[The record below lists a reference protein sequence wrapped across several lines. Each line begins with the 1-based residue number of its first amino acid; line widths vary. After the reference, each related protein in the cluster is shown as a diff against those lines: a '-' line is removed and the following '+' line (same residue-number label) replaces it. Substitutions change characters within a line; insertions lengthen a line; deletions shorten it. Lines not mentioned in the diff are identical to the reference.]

1 MEQMPQNPGAP
12 AQDSAVQA
20 ITVQGSPLPENTAQ
34 SNTMQSNAAQENTAQ
49 NNAAESTAV
58 EATAAPTATTI
69 QSPEQDPALA
79 GTASAAPA
87 EAVAPAPAEPKRMG
101 LYSLICLPT
110 GGFTA
115 YFIANIPYLW
125 MYYAYWE
132 SSSVATTTL
141 IISFVVLL
149 CVCFTYCALAALI
162 VEKIATRKLP
172 WGRSLAISARA
183 TALLVIVLT
192 IAFFCIEASL
202 FRSRF

>member
-1 MEQMPQNPGAP
+1 MEQSPQNPGAP
-12 AQDSAVQA
+12 AQDSAA
-20 ITVQGSPLPENTAQ
+20 QGSPLPENTAQ
-34 SNTMQSNAAQENTAQ
+34 SNAVQENTVQ

-58 EATAAPTATTI
+58 EASAVPTATAL
-69 QSPEQDPALA
+69 QSPAQDPAVDGA
-79 GTASAAPA
+79 ASATPA
-87 EAVAPAPAEPKRMG
+87 EAVTPAPAEPKRMG

-115 YFIANIPYLW
+115 FFIANSPYLW

-132 SSSVATTTL
+132 SSSVATATL

-192 IAFFCIEASL
+192 IVFFCYTSYL
-202 FRSRF
+202 LRGGY

>member
-1 MEQMPQNPGAP
+1 MEQQPQNPGAP
-12 AQDSAVQA
+12 AQDS
-20 ITVQGSPLPENTAQ
+20 TVQGSHLPGNTVP
-34 SNTMQSNAAQENTAQ
+34 SNAAQGHTAQ
-49 NNAAESTAV
+49 STTAESAAVDATAV
-58 EATAAPTATTI
+58 PTVTAL
-69 QSPEQDPALA
+69 QSPEHEPAVA
-79 GTASAAPA
+79 GAASTVPS
-87 EAVAPAPAEPKRMG
+87 EAVATQNVPAEPKRMG

-115 YFIANIPYLW
+115 YFIANAPYLW

-172 WGRSLAISARA
+172 WKRSLAISARA

-192 IAFFCIEASL
+192 IVFFCYTSYL
-202 FRSRF
+202 LRGGY

>member
-1 MEQMPQNPGAP
+1 MEQQPQNPGVP
-12 AQDSAVQA
+12 AQDSTMQA
-20 ITVQGSPLPENTAQ
+20 SAVQGSHLPENTV
-34 SNTMQSNAAQENTAQ
+34 QSNAVQENTLQ
-49 NNAAESTAV
+49 NNAEENTAV
-58 EATAAPTATTI
+58 EATAVPAATTI
-69 QSPEQDPALA
+69 QSPEHDPALA

-87 EAVAPAPAEPKRMG
+87 EAVDSAPTEPKRMG

-132 SSSVATTTL
+132 SSSVATATL

-172 WGRSLAISARA
+172 WSRSLAISARA

-192 IAFFCIEASL
+192 IAFFCIEAYL
-202 FRSRF
+202 FRSRY

>member
-1 MEQMPQNPGAP
+1 MEQSPQNPGAP
-12 AQDSAVQA
+12 AQDSAVQ
-20 ITVQGSPLPENTAQ
+20 GSPLPENTAQ
-34 SNTMQSNAAQENTAQ
+34 SNAVQENTVQ
-49 NNAAESTAV
+49 NNAAESTTV
-58 EATAAPTATTI
+58 EATAVPTATAL
-69 QSPEQDPALA
+69 QSPAQDPAVDGA
-79 GTASAAPA
+79 ASAAPA

-115 YFIANIPYLW
+115 FFIANSPYLW

-132 SSSVATTTL
+132 SSSVATATL

-162 VEKIATRKLP
+162 VEKFATRKLP

-192 IAFFCIEASL
+192 IVFFCYTSYL
-202 FRSRF
+202 LRGGY

>member
-1 MEQMPQNPGAP
+1 MEQQPQNPGVP
-12 AQDSAVQA
+12 AQAS
-20 ITVQGSPLPENTAQ
+20 TMQGSPLPA
-34 SNTMQSNAAQENTAQ
+34 NTAQ
-49 NNAAESTAV
+49 NNAAESTTVETSAV
-58 EATAAPTATTI
+58 PTATAL
-69 QSPEQDPALA
+69 QSPAQDPAVDGA
-79 GTASAAPA
+79 ASAASA

-132 SSSVATTTL
+132 SSSVATATL

-162 VEKIATRKLP
+162 VEKIAARKLP
-172 WGRSLAISARA
+172 WSRSFAIR
-183 TALLVIVLT
+183 LLVIVLT
-192 IAFFCIEASL
+192 IAFFCIEAYL
-202 FRSRF
+202 FRGGLRGGY

>member
-1 MEQMPQNPGAP
+1 MEQQPQNPGVP
-12 AQDSAVQA
+12 AQASTMQA

-34 SNTMQSNAAQENTAQ
+34 SNAVQENTVR
-49 NNAAESTAV
+49 NNAAESTTV
-58 EATAAPTATTI
+58 EATAARAATAL
-69 QSPEQDPALA
+69 QSPAQDPAA
-79 GTASAAPA
+79 GTASVAPS

-132 SSSVATTTL
+132 SSSVATATL

-183 TALLVIVLT
+183 TALLVIILT

-202 FRSRF
+202 FRTRF

>member
-1 MEQMPQNPGAP
+1 MEQSPQNPGAP
-12 AQDSAVQA
+12 AQGSA
-20 ITVQGSPLPENTAQ
+20 VQGSPLPENTAQ
-34 SNTMQSNAAQENTAQ
+34 SNAVQENTVQ
-49 NNAAESTAV
+49 NNAAESTTV
-58 EATAAPTATTI
+58 EATAVPTATAL
-69 QSPEQDPALA
+69 QSPAQDPAVDGA
-79 GTASAAPA
+79 ASAAPA

-115 YFIANIPYLW
+115 FFIANSPYLW

-132 SSSVATTTL
+132 SSSVATATL

-149 CVCFTYCALAALI
+149 CVCFTYCALAVLI

-192 IAFFCIEASL
+192 IVFFCYTSYL
-202 FRSRF
+202 LRGGY

>member
-1 MEQMPQNPGAP
+1 MEQSPQNPGVP
-12 AQDSAVQA
+12 AQASHLPDN
-20 ITVQGSPLPENTAQ
+20 TV
-34 SNTMQSNAAQENTAQ
+34 QSNAAQENTVQ
-49 NNAAESTAV
+49 NNAAESITV
-58 EATAAPTATTI
+58 EATAAPAATVL
-69 QSPEQDPALA
+69 QSPEHDPAAA
-79 GTASAAPA
+79 GVASAAPA

-115 YFIANIPYLW
+115 FFIANSPYLW

-132 SSSVATTTL
+132 SSSIATATL

-162 VEKIATRKLP
+162 VEKFATRKLP

-192 IAFFCIEASL
+192 IVFFCYTSYL
-202 FRSRF
+202 LRGGY

>member
-1 MEQMPQNPGAP
+1 MEQTPQNPGAP
-12 AQDSAVQA
+12 AQDSAVQ
-20 ITVQGSPLPENTAQ
+20 GSPLPENTAQ
-34 SNTMQSNAAQENTAQ
+34 SNAVQGYTAQ
-49 NNAAESTAV
+49 STTVESAAV
-58 EATAAPTATTI
+58 DATATPTATAL
-69 QSPEQDPALA
+69 QSLEHDPAVA
-79 GTASAAPA
+79 GAASSTVPS
-87 EAVAPAPAEPKRMG
+87 EAVATQNAPAEPKRMG

-115 YFIANIPYLW
+115 FFIANTPYLW

-132 SSSVATTTL
+132 SSSIATATL

-172 WGRSLAISARA
+172 WKRSLAVSARA

-192 IAFFCIEASL
+192 IVFFCYTSYL
-202 FRSRF
+202 LRGGY

>member
-1 MEQMPQNPGAP
+1 MEQSPQNPGAP
-12 AQDSAVQA
+12 AQDSTMQA
-20 ITVQGSPLPENTAQ
+20 STVQGSPLPENTAQ
-34 SNTMQSNAAQENTAQ
+34 SNAVQENTVQ
-49 NNAAESTAV
+49 NNAAESTTV
-58 EATAAPTATTI
+58 DATAAPAATAL
-69 QSPEQDPALA
+69 QSPAQDLALA
-79 GTASAAPA
+79 DTAS
-87 EAVAPAPAEPKRMG
+87 VAPAPAEPKRMG

-172 WGRSLAISARA
+172 WSRSLAISARA

>member
-1 MEQMPQNPGAP
+1 MEQSPQNPGAP
-12 AQDSAVQA
+12 AQDS
-20 ITVQGSPLPENTAQ
+20 TVQGNTAQ
-34 SNTMQSNAAQENTAQ
+34 GNAMQSSASQGYTAQ
-49 NNAAESTAV
+49 GSIAESIAV
-58 EATAAPTATTI
+58 EATAAPAATAL
-69 QSPEQDPALA
+69 QSPAQDPAA
-79 GTASAAPA
+79 GTASVAPS

-115 YFIANIPYLW
+115 FFIANTPYLW

-132 SSSVATTTL
+132 SSSIATATL

-192 IAFFCIEASL
+192 IVFFCYTSYL
-202 FRSRF
+202 LRGRY

>member
-1 MEQMPQNPGAP
+1 MEQSPQNPGAP
-12 AQDSAVQA
+12 AQDSTMQA
-20 ITVQGSPLPENTAQ
+20 STVQGSPLPENTAQ
-34 SNTMQSNAAQENTAQ
+34 
-49 NNAAESTAV
+49 NNATESTTV
-58 EATAAPTATTI
+58 EATAVPTATAL
-69 QSPEQDPALA
+69 QSPEHDPAAA
-79 GTASAAPA
+79 GAASAAPA

-183 TALLVIVLT
+183 TALLVIILT

-202 FRSRF
+202 FRTRF

>member
-1 MEQMPQNPGAP
+1 MEQSPQNPGAP
-12 AQDSAVQA
+12 AQGSA
-20 ITVQGSPLPENTAQ
+20 VQGSPLPENTAQ
-34 SNTMQSNAAQENTAQ
+34 SNAVQENTVR
-49 NNAAESTAV
+49 NNAAESTTV
-58 EATAAPTATTI
+58 EATAARAATAL
-69 QSPEQDPALA
+69 QSPAQDPALA
-79 GTASAAPA
+79 DTASVAPA

-162 VEKIATRKLP
+162 VEKIATRKLS

-183 TALLVIVLT
+183 TALLVIILT

>member
-1 MEQMPQNPGAP
+1 MEQSPQNPGVP
-12 AQDSAVQA
+12 AQDSTMQA
-20 ITVQGSPLPENTAQ
+20 STVQGSPLPENTAQ
-34 SNTMQSNAAQENTAQ
+34 SN
-49 NNAAESTAV
+49 AAESTTV
-58 EATAAPTATTI
+58 EASAVPTATAL
-69 QSPEQDPALA
+69 QSPEQDPALV
-79 GTASAAPA
+79 GTASAAAA

-101 LYSLICLPT
+101 LYSLICLPM
-110 GGFTA
+110 GGFMA

-172 WGRSLAISARA
+172 WSRSLAISARA

>member
-1 MEQMPQNPGAP
+1 MEQQPQNPGAP
-12 AQDSAVQA
+12 AQDSTMQASAVP
-20 ITVQGSPLPENTAQ
+20 GNTAQ
-34 SNTMQSNAAQENTAQ
+34 GNAMQSNASQGYTVQ

-58 EATAAPTATTI
+58 EATAAPTATAI

-79 GTASAAPA
+79 DTASVAPA

-115 YFIANIPYLW
+115 FFIANAPYHW
-125 MYYAYWE
+125 MYYAYWV
-132 SSSVATTTL
+132 SSSVATATL

-172 WGRSLAISARA
+172 WSRSLAISARA

-192 IAFFCIEASL
+192 IAFFCIEAYL
-202 FRSRF
+202 FRGSLRGGY

>member
-1 MEQMPQNPGAP
+1 MEQQPQNPGAP
-12 AQDSAVQA
+12 AQDSTMQA
-20 ITVQGSPLPENTAQ
+20 SAVQGSHLPENTV
-34 SNTMQSNAAQENTAQ
+34 QSNAAQENTVQ

-58 EATAAPTATTI
+58 EATAAPAATAL
-69 QSPEQDPALA
+69 QSPEHDPALA
-79 GTASAAPA
+79 DTASVAPA

-101 LYSLICLPT
+101 LYSLICLPM
-110 GGFTA
+110 GGFMA

>member
-1 MEQMPQNPGAP
+1 MEQSPQNPGAP
-12 AQDSAVQA
+12 VQDS
-20 ITVQGSPLPENTAQ
+20 TVQGSPLPGNTVP
-34 SNTMQSNAAQENTAQ
+34 SNAAQGHTAQ
-49 NNAAESTAV
+49 STTAESAAVDATAV
-58 EATAAPTATTI
+58 PTVTAL
-69 QSPEQDPALA
+69 QSPEHEPAVA
-79 GTASAAPA
+79 GAASTVPS
-87 EAVAPAPAEPKRMG
+87 EAVATQNAPAEPKRMG

-115 YFIANIPYLW
+115 YFIANTPYIW

-132 SSSVATTTL
+132 SSSVATATL

-172 WGRSLAISARA
+172 WKRSLAISARA

-192 IAFFCIEASL
+192 IVFFCYTSYL
-202 FRSRF
+202 LRGGY

>member
-1 MEQMPQNPGAP
+1 MEQQPQNPGAP
-12 AQDSAVQA
+12 VQGSTTQVSA
-20 ITVQGSPLPENTAQ
+20 VQGSPLPENTAQ
-34 SNTMQSNAAQENTAQ
+34 SNAAQENTLQ
-49 NNAAESTAV
+49 NNAAESTTV
-58 EATAAPTATTI
+58 EATAAPTATAL
-69 QSPEQDPALA
+69 QGPEQDPALA
-79 GTASAAPA
+79 GTASAAAA

-101 LYSLICLPT
+101 LYSLICLPM
-110 GGFTA
+110 GGFMA

>member
-1 MEQMPQNPGAP
+1 MEQSPQNPGAP
-12 AQDSAVQA
+12 AQDSAVQ
-20 ITVQGSPLPENTAQ
+20 GSPLPENTAQ
-34 SNTMQSNAAQENTAQ
+34 SNAVQENTVQ
-49 NNAAESTAV
+49 NNAAESTTV
-58 EATAAPTATTI
+58 EATAVPTATAL
-69 QSPEQDPALA
+69 QSPAQDPAVDGA
-79 GTASAAPA
+79 ASAASA

-101 LYSLICLPT
+101 LYSLICLPM
-110 GGFTA
+110 GGFMA

>member
-1 MEQMPQNPGAP
+1 MEQSPQNPGGP
-12 AQDSAVQA
+12 AQASHLPDN
-20 ITVQGSPLPENTAQ
+20 TV
-34 SNTMQSNAAQENTAQ
+34 QSNAAQENIVQ
-49 NNAAESTAV
+49 NNAAESTTV
-58 EATAAPTATTI
+58 EATAAPAATAL
-69 QSPEQDPALA
+69 QSPEHDPALA
-79 GTASAAPA
+79 STASAAPA

-202 FRSRF
+202 FRTRF

>member
-1 MEQMPQNPGAP
+1 MEQSPQNPGAP
-12 AQDSAVQA
+12 AQDSAA
-20 ITVQGSPLPENTAQ
+20 QGSPLPENTAQ
-34 SNTMQSNAAQENTAQ
+34 SNAVQENTVQ
-49 NNAAESTAV
+49 NNAAESTTV
-58 EATAAPTATTI
+58 EATAVPTATAL
-69 QSPEQDPALA
+69 QSPAQDPALA
-79 GTASAAPA
+79 DTASAAPA

-101 LYSLICLPT
+101 LYSLICLPI
-110 GGFTA
+110 GGFMA
-115 YFIANIPYLW
+115 FFIANIPYLW

-192 IAFFCIEASL
+192 ITFFCIEASL
-202 FRSRF
+202 FRTRY

>member
-1 MEQMPQNPGAP
+1 MEQSPQNPGAP
-12 AQDSAVQA
+12 AQDSTMQA
-20 ITVQGSPLPENTAQ
+20 SAVQGSHLPENTV
-34 SNTMQSNAAQENTAQ
+34 QSNAVQENTLQ
-49 NNAAESTAV
+49 NNAAENTAV
-58 EATAAPTATTI
+58 EATAVPAATTI
-69 QSPEQDPALA
+69 QSPEHDPALA
-79 GTASAAPA
+79 DTASAAAA

-101 LYSLICLPT
+101 LYSLICLPM
-110 GGFTA
+110 GGFMA

-172 WGRSLAISARA
+172 WSRSLAISARA

>member
-1 MEQMPQNPGAP
+1 MEQSPQNPGAP
-12 AQDSAVQA
+12 AQDSAA
-20 ITVQGSPLPENTAQ
+20 QGSPLPENTAQ
-34 SNTMQSNAAQENTAQ
+34 SNAVQENTAQ
-49 NNAAESTAV
+49 NNAAESTTV
-58 EATAAPTATTI
+58 EATAVPTATAL
-69 QSPEQDPALA
+69 QSPAQDP
-79 GTASAAPA
+79 ASAAPN
-87 EAVAPAPAEPKRMG
+87 EAVAAQNAPAEPKRMG

-132 SSSVATTTL
+132 SSSVATATL

-202 FRSRF
+202 FRTRF

>member
-1 MEQMPQNPGAP
+1 MEQSPQNPGAP
-12 AQDSAVQA
+12 AQDSAVQ
-20 ITVQGSPLPENTAQ
+20 GSHLPENTAQ
-34 SNTMQSNAAQENTAQ
+34 SNAVQENTVQ
-49 NNAAESTAV
+49 NNAAESTTV
-58 EATAAPTATTI
+58 DATAAPTATAL
-69 QSPEQDPALA
+69 QSPAQDPAVDGA
-79 GTASAAPA
+79 ASAAPA

-183 TALLVIVLT
+183 TALLVIILT

>member
-1 MEQMPQNPGAP
+1 MEQQPQNPGAP
-12 AQDSAVQA
+12 AQDS
-20 ITVQGSPLPENTAQ
+20 TVQGSHLPENTAQ
-34 SNTMQSNAAQENTAQ
+34 SNAVQENTLQ
-49 NNAAESTAV
+49 NNAAENTAV
-58 EATAAPTATTI
+58 EATAVPAATTI
-69 QSPEQDPALA
+69 QSPEHDPALA
-79 GTASAAPA
+79 DTASVAPA

-115 YFIANIPYLW
+115 FFIANTPYLW

-132 SSSVATTTL
+132 SSSIATTTL

-202 FRSRF
+202 FRTRF

>member
-1 MEQMPQNPGAP
+1 MEQPPQNPGVP
-12 AQDSAVQA
+12 AQGSA
-20 ITVQGSPLPENTAQ
+20 VQGSPLPENTAQ
-34 SNTMQSNAAQENTAQ
+34 SNAVQENTVQ

-58 EATAAPTATTI
+58 EASAVPTATTL
-69 QSPEQDPALA
+69 QSPEHDPAAA
-79 GTASAAPA
+79 GAASAAPA
-87 EAVAPAPAEPKRMG
+87 EAVASAPAEPKRMG

-115 YFIANIPYLW
+115 FFIANTPYLW

-132 SSSVATTTL
+132 SSSVATATL

-192 IAFFCIEASL
+192 VVFFCYTSYL
-202 FRSRF
+202 LRGGY